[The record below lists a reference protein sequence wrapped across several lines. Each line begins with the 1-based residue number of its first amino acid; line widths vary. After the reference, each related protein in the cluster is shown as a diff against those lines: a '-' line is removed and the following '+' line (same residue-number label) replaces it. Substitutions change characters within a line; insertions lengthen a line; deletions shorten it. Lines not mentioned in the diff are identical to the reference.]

1 MVKIKRGTHVLTV
14 TTGAFKRLYQP
25 MGYAIVEAEGGRVAS
40 PAPDEVVTPPADEN
54 PVQDDSEDPEEESD
68 EDPEEESDED
78 PEEDDD
84 EEDELDEK
92 PIGEMSFKELK
103 EYASRHG
110 INVNGM
116 TSKQEVRR
124 AIRDARI

>member
-14 TTGAFKRLYQP
+14 TAGAFKRLYQP

-40 PAPDEVVTPPADEN
+40 PAPDEVATPPADEN
-54 PVQDDSEDPEEESD
+54 PVQDDSEDIEEESD
-68 EDPEEESDED
+68 EDPE
-78 PEEDDD
+78 DDD
-84 EEDELDEK
+84 AEEDELDEK

-124 AIRDARI
+124 AIRDTRI

>member
-1 MVKIKRGTHVLTV
+1 MVRIKRGGHELTV
-14 TTGAFKRLYQP
+14 TVGAFKRLYQP
-25 MGYAIVEAEGGRVAS
+25 MGYSIVMGTEGGHTAS
-40 PAPDEVVTPPADEN
+40 PAPDEVVTPPEDET
-54 PVQDDSEDPEEESD
+54 PDEDDSESEEEEVSEDAED
-68 EDPEEESDED
+68 EDEA
-78 PEEDDD
+78 
-84 EEDELDEK
+84 EDELEEK

>member
-14 TTGAFKRLYQP
+14 TAGAFKRLYQP
-25 MGYAIVEAEGGRVAS
+25 MGYAIVEAEGGHTAS
-40 PAPDEVVTPPADEN
+40 PAPDEVATPPADEN
-54 PVQDDSEDPEEESD
+54 PVQDDSEDIEEESD
-68 EDPEEESDED
+68 EDPE
-78 PEEDDD
+78 DDAA

>member
-14 TTGAFKRLYQP
+14 TAGAFKRLYQP

-40 PAPDEVVTPPADEN
+40 PASDEVVTPPADEN

-68 EDPEEESDED
+68 EE
-78 PEEDDD
+78 PEEDDA

>member
-1 MVKIKRGTHVLTV
+1 MVKIKRGAHVLTV
-14 TTGAFKRLYQP
+14 TLGAFKRLYQP
-25 MGYAIVEAEGGRVAS
+25 MGYAIVGAEGGRTAS

-54 PVQDDSEDPEEESD
+54 PVQDDSEDTEEESD
-68 EDPEEESDED
+68 DE
-78 PEEDDD
+78 PEEDDA